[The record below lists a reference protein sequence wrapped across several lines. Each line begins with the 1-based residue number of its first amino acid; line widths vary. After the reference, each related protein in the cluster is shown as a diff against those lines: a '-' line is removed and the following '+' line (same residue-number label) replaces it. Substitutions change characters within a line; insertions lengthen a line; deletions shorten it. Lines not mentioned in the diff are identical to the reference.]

1 MIRVLRTELAILLL
15 AAQFLTRLPVP
26 AARLFTDARLAATPR
41 YYPVIGLLIGCL
53 AAVIYWAAALVFP
66 PLLAALLSSAAT
78 LLFTGAF
85 HEDGL
90 ADTFDGVG
98 GGLTRAR
105 ALEIMKDS
113 RLGTYGTAALIIALG
128 LKIAALA
135 ALPLALALTAL
146 MAAHGLSRASAV
158 LILATSRN
166 VRFEGKAKP
175 VASAL
180 SPAGLAVTLLTAAG
194 IIAALAFLVHWPPTA
209 IAAALTGLALGHI
222 ALRLFYGPKL
232 GGYTGDTLGAVQQ
245 ASEIGFYLGLLV
257 WL

>member
-1 MIRVLRTELAILLL
+1 MIRALRTELAILLL

-41 YYPVIGLLIGCL
+41 YYPLIGLLIGCL
-53 AAVIYWAAALVFP
+53 AAAIYWAAALVFP
-66 PLLAALLSSAAT
+66 PLLAALLSTAAT

-98 GGLTRAR
+98 GGLTRER

-113 RLGTYGTAALIIALG
+113 RLGTYGAAALIIALG

-158 LILATSRN
+158 LVIATSHY

-180 SPAGLAVTLLTAAG
+180 GPAGLAVTLLSAAA
-194 IIAALAFLVHWPPTA
+194 IIAALAFLAHWPLAA

-222 ALRLFYGPKL
+222 ALRFFYAPKL
-232 GGYTGDTLGAVQQ
+232 GGYTGDALGAVQQ
-245 ASEIGFYLGLLV
+245 ASEIGFYLGLLA

>member
-90 ADTFDGVG
+90 ADTRSEERRVG
-98 GGLTRAR
+98 K
-105 ALEIMKDS
+105 EC
-113 RLGTYGTAALIIALG
+113 
-128 LKIAALA
+128 
-135 ALPLALALTAL
+135 
-146 MAAHGLSRASAV
+146 
-158 LILATSRN
+158 
-166 VRFEGKAKP
+166 
-175 VASAL
+175 
-180 SPAGLAVTLLTAAG
+180 
-194 IIAALAFLVHWPPTA
+194 
-209 IAAALTGLALGHI
+209 
-222 ALRLFYGPKL
+222 
-232 GGYTGDTLGAVQQ
+232 
-245 ASEIGFYLGLLV
+245 
-257 WL
+257 